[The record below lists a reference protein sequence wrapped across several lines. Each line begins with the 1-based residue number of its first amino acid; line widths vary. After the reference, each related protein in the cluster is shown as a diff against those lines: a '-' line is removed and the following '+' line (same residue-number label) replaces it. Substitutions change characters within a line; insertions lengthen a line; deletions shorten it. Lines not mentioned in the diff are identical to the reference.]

1 MSRNDQKTDHDA
13 ARQLQITSPRNSQF
27 QKYRVHLKSSIG
39 MALRATEGS
48 LANMAEDGKNHIC
61 RSSPILLI
69 LDTAFYTEPIFAGLK
84 KGEGI

>member
-1 MSRNDQKTDHDA
+1 
-13 ARQLQITSPRNSQF
+13 
-27 QKYRVHLKSSIG
+27 

-84 KGEGI
+84 KEKGFEP